1 MKSRQPYKQQLKV
14 FCVELLEHAR
24 LHSSEHAKA
33 FVTQMVYVVQQT
45 SSKSGLQ
52 QIVRGLVEM
61 TLPLSE
67 VEVREL
73 DSRLASRNLPT
84 LSAMRDSEGQ
94 QFRKILLRGR
104 IRGED
109 EYRFVEARLSD
120 VGLTGPS
127 DAERDLANRLLLS
140 CKL

>member
-1 MKSRQPYKQQLKV
+1 MKSHQAYKDQLKA

-24 LHSSEHAKA
+24 LQSPTHAEI
-33 FVTQMVYVVQQT
+33 VTQTVSVVRTT

-52 QIVRGLVEM
+52 QIVRDLVEM

-73 DSRLASRNLPT
+73 DSRLASQNLPT
-84 LSAMRDSEGQ
+84 LSAMRDSEGR
-94 QFRKILLRGR
+94 QFRKILLRGY
-104 IRGED
+104 IRDED
-109 EYRFVEARLSD
+109 EYRFVEARLSN

-127 DAERDLANRLLLS
+127 DAERDIAKHLLLS